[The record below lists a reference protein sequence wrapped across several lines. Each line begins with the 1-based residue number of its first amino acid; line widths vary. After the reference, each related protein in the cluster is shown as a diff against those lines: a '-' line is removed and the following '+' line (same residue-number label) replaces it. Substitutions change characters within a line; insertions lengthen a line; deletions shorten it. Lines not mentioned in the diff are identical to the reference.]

1 MNDWTRICLLED
13 IPRQGARVVCSEKG
27 DIAVFR
33 TIEDQVF
40 ALVDRCPHKA
50 GPLSQGIVAGQS
62 VTCPLHGMKIRLDNG
77 QAEAPDEGVTPCV
90 AVRQDEEGAVWLHLG
105 EDRP

>member
-1 MNDWTRICLLED
+1 MENWTSICRLEE
-13 IPRQGARVVCSEKG
+13 IPRQGARVVCTVKG

-33 TIEDQVF
+33 TTDDQVF

-50 GPLSQGIVAGQS
+50 GPLSQGIVAGRT

-77 QAEAPDEGVTPCV
+77 QAEAPDEGHASCI
-90 AVRQDEEGAVWLHLG
+90 AVRLDNDGLVWLAL
-105 EDRP
+105 EA